1 MELAMD
7 SLKDKFDF
15 KVRWEPF
22 LLRPQTPPEGLPKPP
37 AYSDPN
43 SPGVRRLKEAGSS
56 IGLDFT
62 YKCPVFPNTIKPH
75 ALLEYA
81 KEKENGQKQNEVSE
95 KLFKK
100 YFTDGDLLSDDTLL
114 SVANDVGF
122 NSEEV
127 KQYISTQENL
137 VKVVEKAE
145 RWSMK
150 GISGVPTF
158 YFNGQKMFSGAQEP
172 ETFKKMFEV
181 VSERF
186 PIDADSKQ

>member
-7 SLKDKFDF
+7 SLKEKFDF